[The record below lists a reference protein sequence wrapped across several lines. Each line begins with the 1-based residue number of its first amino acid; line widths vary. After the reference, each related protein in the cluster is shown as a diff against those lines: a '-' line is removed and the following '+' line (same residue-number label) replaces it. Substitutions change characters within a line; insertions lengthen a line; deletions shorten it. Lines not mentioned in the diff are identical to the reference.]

1 MRISGIFV
9 FVALSL
15 IFEGA
20 CAWWAAAARGIEPI
34 ILSFGAAF
42 TAIGLN
48 DQHSD
53 DAKHFNMKGWFQN
66 NFASKAKPR
75 PKNPYMPNDP
85 MPLSQEDIDKIHQE
99 VEDIYQGVKDD
110 EKYHSEKIREQMNK
124 ELKEKDLKK

>member
-1 MRISGIFV
+1 MRIPGILV
-9 FVALSL
+9 FVALNL

-42 TAIGLN
+42 AAIGLN

-75 PKNPYMPNDP
+75 PKNPYINDP
-85 MPLSQEDIDKIHQE
+85 MPLSQEDLDKIYKE
-99 VEDIYQGVKDD
+99 VDDLYQGVKDG
-110 EKYHSEKIREQMNK
+110 EKEYSEKVRKQIIE
-124 ELKEKDLKK
+124 ELKDKDLTK